1 LLTLSA
7 GGTLYRANSE
17 EQLLAIV
24 SKIKK
29 ERIKTQSGT
38 LEIHEDTGVFRAAAP
53 DGGMA
58 FVAGS
63 RQQLLELVGRV
74 YPLMSDSESEIEA
87 VAVSSL
93 SIKETK
99 IPETS
104 KPIFAATIDGICY
117 RADSKEQLVEIISH
131 VHPMIS
137 DITDPQQWWRNL
149 VFYPSK
155 YPIE

>member
-1 LLTLSA
+1 
-7 GGTLYRANSE
+7 
-17 EQLLAIV
+17 
-24 SKIKK
+24 
-29 ERIKTQSGT
+29 
-38 LEIHEDTGVFRAAAP
+38 
-53 DGGMA
+53 MA